1 MDAVPQHR
9 RHRSARAARW
19 RLGQVAW
26 LIIFLAVPAPALA
39 QQSTGRIAGR
49 VVDAETGEPL
59 PGAQIDLQSGMRIVA
74 SATAEDDGQFI
85 FTGIPAGRYSLIFSS
100 IGHETLRRD
109 AIRVPPEGG
118 IVNVGGVELV
128 SRALL
133 LNPVVVTASREQE
146 KTLDAPASV
155 YTVTSD
161 EIEEQPTTTPA
172 DHVRGLPG
180 ADVVSTGI
188 SQHNIVARGFNNV
201 FSGALFVLT
210 DNRWASVPSLRF
222 NAYNMI
228 PVTNEDIDRIEFV
241 LGPGSALYGP
251 NVDKGVFHIIT
262 RSPLDHQ
269 ETTVSLTGGER
280 EIFQG
285 SLRHAGLLSDNVGYK
300 ISGQYSRGR
309 DWVFRDPAEQIP
321 GISRDFDQER
331 YYGDLRLDFQ
341 LDDQSTLILN
351 GGATRMASSIEMT
364 GIGAAQALDWTYSY
378 AQARFRRN
386 RLFVQSYLNLSDAGD
401 SFTLRDAD
409 TISDNSLLYVGQV
422 QHGASIGERQDF
434 TYGVDFIRTIPRTDG
449 EINGRNEEDDNI
461 TEVGGYLQSET
472 RLSPMFD
479 LVLAARADYHSEV
492 DDVVFSPRAAI
503 VFKPRQEHSLRLTYN
518 RAFSQPTSNNLFLDK
533 LSAPSLG
540 GLPYPIRGRG
550 APSEG
555 FTFSRDCT
563 NTVGQDGLCM
573 RTPFL
578 PPAAGGPSAQL
589 PMDISVLWP
598 VIVGGVCSQDPNA
611 AACQL
616 LQLMEAPAVDQVGLY
631 LANLNPGRVGVP
643 GESPFD
649 LVQDVTDV
657 PQTTSQITTTIEA
670 GYKGLI
676 ADRLLLGIDGYYS
689 HIEDFIGPLLVETP
703 NVFVDGISLG
713 SYLASECGRL
723 GVCTIDQAT
732 ALAGTIAQVP
742 WGIVTPD
749 QVDSQIQNGLDP
761 TTIIL
766 TYRNF
771 PSFDLWGA
779 DVGATLLL
787 TDWLRLSGSYSFVSE
802 RFFSA
807 EEIDAPADLALNSPQ
822 NKASL
827 GAHVEI
833 PRRGLRGEIR
843 GRYVDSFP
851 VISGVYVGH
860 VENYTVFDALVSY
873 SLLFSRTTE
882 ITLSVTNV
890 FDNRHQQM
898 VGAPDLGRLVLL
910 RLRQTF

>member
-1 MDAVPQHR
+1 MEAVPQLCR
-9 RHRSARAARW
+9 YLSARAVRW
-19 RLGQVAW
+19 RLCQVAW
-26 LIIFLAVPAPALA
+26 LILLLVVPAPASA
-39 QQSTGRIAGR
+39 QQATGRITGR
-49 VVDAETGEPL
+49 ILDAETGTPL
-59 PGAQIDLQSGMRIVA
+59 AGAQVDLQSGIRIVA
-74 SATAEDDGQFI
+74 SATAEDDGQFV
-85 FTGIPAGRYSLIFSS
+85 FTNIPAGSYSLIFSS

-109 AIRVPPEGG
+109 GIRVPSEGG
-118 IVNVGGVELV
+118 IVNVGGVDLV

-146 KTLDAPASV
+146 KALDAPASV
-155 YTVTSD
+155 YTVESE
-161 EIEEQPTTTPA
+161 EIREQPTTTPA
-172 DHVRGLPG
+172 DHVLGLPG

-285 SLRHAGLLSDNVGYK
+285 SLRHAALLNENVGYK

-309 DWVFRDPAEQIP
+309 DWVFLDPAEQIP

-331 YYGDLRLDFQ
+331 FYGDLRLDFQ

-378 AQARFRRN
+378 AQARFQRN
-386 RLFVQSYLNLSDAGD
+386 RLFAQSYINWSDAGD

-422 QHGASIGERQDF
+422 QHGASIGERQNF
-434 TYGVDFIRTIPRTDG
+434 TYGVDFIRTIPRTNRA
-449 EINGRNEEDDNI
+449 ITGRNEDDDNI

-563 NTVGQDGLCM
+563 NTIGQEGLCM

-578 PPAAGGPSAQL
+578 PPAMGGPSQQL
-589 PMDISVLWP
+589 PMDASILWP
-598 VIVGGVCSQDPNA
+598 VIVGGVCTQDQ

-616 LQLMEAPAVDQVGLY
+616 LQLMNAPAVDEVGLY
-631 LANLNPGRVGVP
+631 LAKLNPGRVGVP
-643 GESPFD
+643 GQNPFD
-649 LVQDVTDV
+649 PVQDVTDV
-657 PQTTSQITTTIEA
+657 PQTTSQITTTVEA

-676 ADRLLLGIDGYYS
+676 ADRLLVGIDGYYS

-703 NVFVDGISLG
+703 NVFVEPTSLG

-723 GVCTIDQAT
+723 GIPCTNTQIEQLT
-732 ALAGTIAQVP
+732 GTIAQVP

-749 QVDSQIQNGLDP
+749 EVDSQIQNGLDP

-771 PSFDLWGA
+771 PSFDVWGA

-787 TDWLRLSGSYSFVSE
+787 TDWLRFSGSYSFVSE

-807 EEIDAPADLALNSPQ
+807 EEIDAPTDLALNAPQ

-827 GAHVEI
+827 AGHFEI
-833 PRRGLRGEIR
+833 PRRGLRGEVR
-843 GRYVDSFP
+843 GRYVDSFR

-860 VENYTVFDALVSY
+860 VENYTVFDALISY
-873 SLLFSRTTE
+873 SPFFSRTTE
-882 ITLSVTNV
+882 LTLSVTNV
-890 FDNRHQQM
+890 FDNRHKQM